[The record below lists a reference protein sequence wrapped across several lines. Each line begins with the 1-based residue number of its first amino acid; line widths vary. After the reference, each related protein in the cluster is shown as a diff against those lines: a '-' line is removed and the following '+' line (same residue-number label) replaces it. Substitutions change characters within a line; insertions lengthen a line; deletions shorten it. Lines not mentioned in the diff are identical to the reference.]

1 MNKIE
6 DIKILTFFVYFFF
19 LKILLHKMSKSSF
32 FYQAETLHGC
42 EKFKK
47 STGSQ
52 SSIIIASKMANIFT
66 FENLWGGPQ
75 AILSYTIFG
84 CFSVL
89 LKALMEG
96 GESRRGLE
104 L

>member
-1 MNKIE
+1 
-6 DIKILTFFVYFFF
+6 
-19 LKILLHKMSKSSF
+19 MSKSSF
-32 FYQAETLHGC
+32 FYQAETLYGC

-47 STGSQ
+47 SIGSQ
-52 SSIIIASKMANIFT
+52 SFSIIASRMANIFT
-66 FENLWGGPQ
+66 FENFVKSVGGTQ
-75 AILSYTIFG
+75 AILSYTLFG

>member
-1 MNKIE
+1 
-6 DIKILTFFVYFFF
+6 
-19 LKILLHKMSKSSF
+19 MSKSSF

-42 EKFKK
+42 WKLKK

-52 SSIIIASKMANIFT
+52 NSSIIASRMANIFT
-66 FENLWGGPQ
+66 FENFVKSVGGTR
-75 AILSYTIFG
+75 AILSYTLFG

-96 GESRRGLE
+96 GESQRGLE